1 MSEDP
6 TRGGNGILVPFVI
19 AALASLLCV
28 FGALWPKTIAAQ
40 QRAPVPDFT
49 IDSGSAW
56 LMVGDD
62 FLPPASGP
70 GPVTFD
76 KRYPYV
82 DNARARRTG
91 TQPTYRVADLS
102 NPILKPWVVEEMRK
116 ANDWV
121 LAGKVPFRA
130 RERCYPAGVP
140 AWVIYTLAEPISI
153 LQTDRQVTMINHG
166 GPEVRR
172 IYLDVPHSANPKPSW
187 YGESVGHYEGG
198 DTLVADTIAISTK
211 TFVDNYRTPH
221 TDQLHVI
228 ERYKLID
235 GGKIIEVAISI
246 EDPGAFTT
254 PWSAMQWFRRVS
266 REWREDICAE
276 NNFDFLQYEVAPLPQ
291 AAKPDF

>member
-6 TRGGNGILVPFVI
+6 TRGGNAILVPFVI

-62 FLPPASGP
+62 FLSPPSGP

-82 DNARARRTG
+82 DNARVRRTG

-102 NPILKPWVVEEMRK
+102 NPILKPWLVEEMRK

-121 LAGKVPFRA
+121 LAGKSPLKAPGRG
-130 RERCYPAGVP
+130 YPAGGP
-140 AWVIYTLAEPISI
+140 PWGGYTP
-153 LQTDRQVTMINHG
+153 
-166 GPEVRR
+166 P
-172 IYLDVPHSANPKPSW
+172 PP
-187 YGESVGHYEGG
+187 
-198 DTLVADTIAISTK
+198 
-211 TFVDNYRTPH
+211 
-221 TDQLHVI
+221 
-228 ERYKLID
+228 
-235 GGKIIEVAISI
+235 
-246 EDPGAFTT
+246 
-254 PWSAMQWFRRVS
+254 
-266 REWREDICAE
+266 
-276 NNFDFLQYEVAPLPQ
+276 
-291 AAKPDF
+291 